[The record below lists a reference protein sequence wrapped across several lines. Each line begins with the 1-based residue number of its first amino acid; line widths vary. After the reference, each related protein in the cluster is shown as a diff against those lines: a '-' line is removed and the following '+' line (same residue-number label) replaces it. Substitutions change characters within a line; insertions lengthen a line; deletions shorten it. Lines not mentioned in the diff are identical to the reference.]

1 MACHD
6 RRDQAK
12 LLRYEIMMK
21 IEPEAGDAAVA
32 ANDARIARRLFRWMF
47 VNRRTGRITVAQW
60 PNIPLA
66 VFVLLSIARR
76 LTGPSEQL
84 ATALR
89 VATWIAL
96 ATWAVD
102 ELARGVNPFRRIL
115 GSVVL
120 LAVFADLS
128 VRGI

>member
-1 MACHD
+1 VS
-6 RRDQAK
+6 
-12 LLRYEIMMK
+12 E
-21 IEPEAGDAAVA
+21 
-32 ANDARIARRLFRWMF
+32 NDAGSARRLFRWMF

-66 VFVLLSIARR
+66 VFVLLSIALR
-76 LTGPSEQL
+76 LTGPSGHL

-89 VATWIAL
+89 VASWIAL
-96 ATWAVD
+96 SIWAVD

-120 LAVFADLS
+120 LAMVADIS
-128 VRGI
+128 VRGT

>member
-1 MACHD
+1 
-6 RRDQAK
+6 
-12 LLRYEIMMK
+12 MMK
-21 IEPEAGDAAVA
+21 IEPEAGDAAA
-32 ANDARIARRLFRWMF
+32 AENDTRIARRLFRWMF

-76 LTGPSEQL
+76 LTGPLEQW

-89 VATWIAL
+89 VASWIAL
-96 ATWAVD
+96 SIWAVD

-120 LAVFADLS
+120 LAVVADLS